1 MSAFQ
6 KAVKSKSKLRCAVF
20 GPPGAGK
27 TYSALAIAS
36 GLGGKIALIDS
47 ERLSASK
54 YADRFE
60 FDTVDL
66 QRKNI
71 DEYIRYIADAGKAGY
86 DVLVIDS
93 LSHGWQELLEQ
104 IDKLAAAKY
113 KGNTWAAWSEG
124 TPQQKKFIDA
134 ILSYPGHVIA
144 TMRSKIEYVTS
155 KDERGKTDIKK
166 AGMAPEQGK
175 GIEYEFDLLVEINQ
189 EHYATITK
197 DRTGKYQ
204 DQIIEKPGVEFG
216 KELAAWLNSGSDR
229 AKAPETFTA
238 PTQPAPPAP
247 PEPPAPAPIAPPA
260 NVDPS
265 TGELFDGGN
274 GTPVRPLDQQ
284 GNEML
289 HKLLDDPKSGLIAG
303 LSRTTNVDMV
313 AELKKWWHG
322 KKAYMP
328 YALHEYGLKIIGIRE
343 DELLGDMKKAG

>member
-27 TYSALAIAS
+27 TFSALAIAS

-47 ERLSASK
+47 ERKSASK
-54 YADRFE
+54 YADRFD

-66 QRKNI
+66 ERKNI
-71 DEYIRYIADAGKAGY
+71 DEYIMYISEARKAGY

-93 LSHGWQELLEQ
+93 LSHGWQELLDQ
-104 IDKLAAAKY
+104 VDKLAAAKY

-124 TPQQKKFIDA
+124 TPQQKKFVDA

-155 KDERGKTDIKK
+155 KDDRGKTDIKK

-175 GIEYEFDLLVEINQ
+175 GIEYEFDLLIEINQ
-189 EHYATITK
+189 DHFATVTK

-204 DQIIEKPGVEFG
+204 DRIIEKPGVEFG
-216 KELAAWLNSGSDR
+216 KDLADWLNSGAEVNKATPRPAQKSQAS
-229 AKAPETFTA
+229 AKSE
-238 PTQPAPPAP
+238 
-247 PEPPAPAPIAPPA
+247 PA
-260 NVDPS
+260 NVDPT

-284 GNEML
+284 GNEMR

-322 KKAYMP
+322 KKAYTP
-328 YALHEYGLKIIGIRE
+328 YALHEYGLKIIGVRE
-343 DELLGDMKKAG
+343 EELLGDMQKAG

>member
-124 TPQQKKFIDA
+124 TPQQKKFVDA

-155 KDERGKTDIKK
+155 KDDRGKTDIKK

-175 GIEYEFDLLVEINQ
+175 GIEYEFDLLIEINQ
-189 EHYATITK
+189 DHYATITK

-216 KELAAWLNSGSDR
+216 KELAAWLNNGSDR
-229 AKAPETFTA
+229 EKAPA
-238 PTQPAPPAP
+238 Q
-247 PEPPAPAPIAPPA
+247 PEPPTPPVQSHAAPAPSSLPA
-260 NVDPS
+260 NVDTS
-265 TGELFDGGN
+265 TGELFDGPQ
-274 GTPVRPLDQQ
+274 GTPERPRDSIGAEQTH
-284 GNEML
+284 N
-289 HKLLDDPKSGLIAG
+289 LLDDPKNGLIAG
-303 LSRTTNVDMV
+303 MNRATNVDMV
-313 AELKKWWHG
+313 NRLRDWWNSKKGRVPHE
-322 KKAYMP
+322 
-328 YALHEYGLKIIGIRE
+328 LHEYGLKLLGIRE
-343 DELLGDMKKAG
+343 DELLGDMPKAG